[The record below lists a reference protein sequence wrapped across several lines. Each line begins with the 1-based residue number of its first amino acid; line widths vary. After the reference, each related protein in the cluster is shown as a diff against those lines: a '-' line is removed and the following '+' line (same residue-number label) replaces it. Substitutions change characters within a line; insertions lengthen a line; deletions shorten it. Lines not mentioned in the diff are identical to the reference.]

1 MNMGIKMRMWL
12 CYNTS
17 MANDSKQERERLW
30 AETDK
35 LSAEADHF
43 RIDAGFIGVRVV
55 LQGAATGAA
64 VFGVMIGAAKMFGA
78 A

>member
-1 MNMGIKMRMWL
+1 MVK
-12 CYNTS
+12 
-17 MANDSKQERERLW
+17 DSNQELKKLQ

-43 RIDAGFIGVRVV
+43 RVDTGFIGVRVV

-64 VFGVMIGAAKMFGA
+64 VFGVVIGAAKMFGGS
-78 A
+78 

>member
-1 MNMGIKMRMWL
+1 
-12 CYNTS
+12 
-17 MANDSKQERERLW
+17 MANDIKQERERLL

-35 LSAEADHF
+35 LSTEADHF

-64 VFGVMIGAAKMFGA
+64 VFGVMIGAAKMFGSA
-78 A
+78 

>member
-1 MNMGIKMRMWL
+1 
-12 CYNTS
+12 
-17 MANDSKQERERLW
+17 MANDSKQERERLL
-30 AETDK
+30 AKTDK

-64 VFGVMIGAAKMFGA
+64 VFGVMIGAAKMFGGA
-78 A
+78 

>member
-1 MNMGIKMRMWL
+1 
-12 CYNTS
+12 
-17 MANDSKQERERLW
+17 MANDGKQEIEKLR

-43 RIDAGFIGVRVV
+43 RVDTGFIGVRVV

-64 VFGVMIGAAKMFGA
+64 IFGVMIGTAKMFGGA
-78 A
+78 

>member
-1 MNMGIKMRMWL
+1 
-12 CYNTS
+12 
-17 MANDSKQERERLW
+17 MANDIKQEHERLL

-64 VFGVMIGAAKMFGA
+64 VFGVMIGAAKMFGGT
-78 A
+78 

>member
-1 MNMGIKMRMWL
+1 MTK
-12 CYNTS
+12 
-17 MANDSKQERERLW
+17 DSEHALKKLV

-43 RIDAGFIGVRVV
+43 RVDTGFIGVRVV

-64 VFGVMIGAAKMFGA
+64 VFGVMIGAAKMFGGS
-78 A
+78 

>member
-1 MNMGIKMRMWL
+1 
-12 CYNTS
+12 
-17 MANDSKQERERLW
+17 MANDRNQELKKLQ

-43 RIDAGFIGVRVV
+43 RVDTGFIGVRVV

-64 VFGVMIGAAKMFGA
+64 VFGVVIGAAKMFGGS
-78 A
+78 

>member
-1 MNMGIKMRMWL
+1 
-12 CYNTS
+12 
-17 MANDSKQERERLW
+17 MANDDKLEIEKLR

-43 RIDAGFIGVRVV
+43 RVDTGFIGVRVV

-64 VFGVMIGAAKMFGA
+64 VFGVMIGAAKMFGSA
-78 A
+78 

>member
-1 MNMGIKMRMWL
+1 
-12 CYNTS
+12 
-17 MANDSKQERERLW
+17 MANDSNQELKKLQ

-43 RIDAGFIGVRVV
+43 RVDTGFIGVRVV

-64 VFGVMIGAAKMFGA
+64 VFGVVIGAAKMFGGS
-78 A
+78 

>member
-1 MNMGIKMRMWL
+1 MGIKMRMWL